1 MSKGTERSE
10 AQIDFNK
17 RKNYSIYL
25 FCDIYKGKWGGGC
38 TQNPN
43 DGSHL
48 LTGTWAW
55 GTGQQEALAAPSPFS

>member
-25 FCDIYKGKWGGGC
+25 FCDIYKGKWGGGAHRILMMGLIC
-38 TQNPN
+38 
-43 DGSHL
+43 
-48 LTGTWAW
+48 
-55 GTGQQEALAAPSPFS
+55 